1 MNDFGGLLVGNVIKY
16 AGSTQKDISI
26 GLSIVFSS
34 CASVVLF
41 DFEINQLFVVGVAI
55 AMFSVLLCGEKVGCC
70 GLFEE
75 PQNVLPTQAESKCGG
90 R

>member
-16 AGSTQKDISI
+16 AGSIQKDIPI

-41 DFEINQLFVVGVAI
+41 DFEINQLFVVVVTLAGYYIYSTLVP
-55 AMFSVLLCGEKVGCC
+55 L
-70 GLFEE
+70 
-75 PQNVLPTQAESKCGG
+75 
-90 R
+90 